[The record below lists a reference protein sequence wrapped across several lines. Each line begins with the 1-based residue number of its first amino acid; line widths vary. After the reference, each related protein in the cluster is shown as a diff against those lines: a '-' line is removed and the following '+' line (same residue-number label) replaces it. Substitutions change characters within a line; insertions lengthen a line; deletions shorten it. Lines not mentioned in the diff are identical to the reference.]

1 MSCISIY
8 RGSHSWY
15 PLPLPSS
22 GCRQQLTV
30 HELLVGFIM
39 TRLQEEATAEVP
51 QLAWRVLSEE
61 VVRELARLTVEE
73 VAG

>member
-1 MSCISIY
+1 
-8 RGSHSWY
+8 
-15 PLPLPSS
+15 
-22 GCRQQLTV
+22 
-30 HELLVGFIM
+30 M
-39 TRLQEEATAEVP
+39 TRLQEEATPEVP